1 LKPAARA
8 ISALLLLFGVTAC
21 GGSDAG
27 DAAPVAP
34 PRLLLLVER
43 ADGGSDAALEAR
55 LSALANDTAACG
67 WLFTPPPDGVPER
80 TVVLYEPAYGEV
92 ARDVALLFSLDS
104 ERLVPVP
111 PGSSEAAVVLVLGA
125 DYDLETLAPWPD
137 GLTPVI
143 SPDELSGMGYGEGT
157 VIYVDISHALRGR
170 PAGEDLAGG
179 RRRTRVA
186 HAPRRV
192 RNYPPEGKP
201 DLELGG
207 PEISA
212 RRPGERPRL
221 ALGRHRPPDLRHARD
236 QRAGLH
242 RHRRQPRL
250 RPVPEF
256 GYRGGL
262 RLPFA
267 GRHGHLGGV
276 GGIMLNVPEEELR
289 RLCGRWGIQRL
300 SLFGSVLR
308 GESGPESDVDLLVE
322 FEAGARITLLDFVNI
337 RGELGRLFDRRI
349 DLISKRG
356 LKNSGNAMRREE
368 ILNTARTIYE
378 KA

>member
-1 LKPAARA
+1 LRRSRRALFFNPLPTGDLLKPAARA
-8 ISALLLLFGVTAC
+8 IPALLLLFGVTAC

-55 LSALANDTAACG
+55 LSALANDTAARG

-157 VIYVDISHALRGR
+157 VIYVDISLCRATLFVDDR
-170 PAGEDLAGG
+170 PVKTWPVAVGGPASPTPPGVYEIIRLKENPTWSWEG
-179 RRRTRVA
+179 RR
-186 HAPRRV
+186 
-192 RNYPPEGKP
+192 YPPGDPENG
-201 DLELGG
+201 LG
-207 PEISA
+207 S
-212 RRPGERPRL
+212 RW
-221 ALGRHRPPDLRHARD
+221 
-236 QRAGLH
+236 
-242 RHRRQPRL
+242 
-250 RPVPEF
+250 
-256 GYRGGL
+256 
-262 RLPFA
+262 
-267 GRHGHLGGV
+267 V
-276 GGIMLNVPEEELR
+276 G
-289 RLCGRWGIQRL
+289 
-300 SLFGSVLR
+300 
-308 GESGPESDVDLLVE
+308 
-322 FEAGARITLLDFVNI
+322 
-337 RGELGRLFDRRI
+337 I
-349 DLISKRG
+349 DLPTYGMHGTNEPDSIGTAVSHGCVRS
-356 LKNSGNAMRREE
+356 LNSDIEE
-368 ILNTARTIYE
+368 VFDYLSPGDTVIWAE
-378 KA
+378 